1 MRTRTNEK
9 MNEQKF
15 IQIIGINER
24 NTIRCQLLQYVWID
38 GFSYQRR
45 DVRLGVLA
53 MIPLAMGKIL
63 KGCSD
68 AGPKKN
74 ADRTSKGSS

>member
-1 MRTRTNEK
+1 MRET
-9 MNEQKF
+9 QSDVSCC
-15 IQIIGINER
+15 
-24 NTIRCQLLQYVWID
+24 NTCGLAD
-38 GFSYQRR
+38 SYQRR

-53 MIPLAMGKIL
+53 MVPLALGKIL

-68 AGPKKN
+68 AGP